1 MPETSARCEKRK
13 TMRIGEVVPVADEGE
28 ERHQRDH
35 RRACG
40 GATCQRGGRLDR
52 LAIAADGDRGQYIF
66 MALGPTV

>member
-13 TMRIGEVVPVADEGE
+13 TTRIGAM
-28 ERHQRDH
+28 
-35 RRACG
+35 AS
-40 GATCQRGGRLDR
+40 RGGRGERLDR